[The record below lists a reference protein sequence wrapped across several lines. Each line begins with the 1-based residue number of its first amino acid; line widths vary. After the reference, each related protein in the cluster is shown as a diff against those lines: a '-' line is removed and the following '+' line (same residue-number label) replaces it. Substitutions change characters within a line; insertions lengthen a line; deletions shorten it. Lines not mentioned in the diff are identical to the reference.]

1 MHDVSLLRR
10 LGAIVYD
17 TLLIIALLFPVTIIF
32 MALHGGDGPVQPGE
46 LLYTLTLFAT
56 AWVFFIS
63 FWVRTGRTLGM
74 QSWGLRIETKNGK
87 QPDVTTTTVRFFT
100 AILSWLPFGL
110 GFWWQ
115 LWDNEK
121 LTWHDRLSGTR
132 LRYYPS
138 KGSDKN

>member
-32 MALHGGDGPVQPGE
+32 MALRGGDGPVQPGE

-56 AWVFFIS
+56 AWVFFIG

-74 QSWGLRIETKNGK
+74 QSWGLRIETKDGK
-87 QPDVTTTTVRFFT
+87 QPGVTTTTLRFLA

-121 LTWHDRLSGTR
+121 LTWHDRISGTR
-132 LRYYPS
+132 LRYYPK
-138 KGSDKN
+138 KGSDYN